1 MAQQSAWLDDK
12 RDLIQID
19 QIDSQNFKR
28 RVYEILE
35 VAKSNDR
42 LSRSVDVF
50 IVCLIALNVLA
61 LVAET
66 VDWIHGLAPKAFILL
81 EILSVAIFSVE
92 YVLRV
97 WACTVNPKYQHPVL
111 GRLRFTLT
119 PMAIVDLLAVLP
131 FYLTMLYL
139 DLRFLR
145 SLRLLRLLRLAKL
158 GRYLLALQT
167 FKRVISSKKEEVLVT
182 VSLMALLLLL
192 VKTIASSLMYFAEND
207 VQPIRPPEAFPSIP
221 AAMWWGVAT
230 VTTVGYGDVYPV
242 TSLGKLLGAIVAVL
256 GIATFALPTA
266 VLAPGF
272 LEEMENR
279 KKKKPTEKSVLTA
292 KENSD
297 PGQENRSKFRLLTG
311 WECGL

>member
-131 FYLTMLYL
+131 FYLTILYL

-182 VSLMALLLLL
+182 VSLMALLL
-192 VKTIASSLMYFAEND
+192 VIASSLMYFAEND
-207 VQPIRPPEAFPSIP
+207 VQPEAFPSIP

-279 KKKKPTEKSVLTA
+279 KKKKRKICPHCKRKL
-292 KENSD
+292 
-297 PGQENRSKFRLLTG
+297 
-311 WECGL
+311 